1 MKKDIH
7 PLIIIGAGLTG
18 LTAAYALGRA
28 GINTILLE
36 ARDRLGGRMLT
47 TNTEDGTPIE
57 MGATWL
63 GKKHV
68 HLTRLLAELGLE
80 IEEQYLGEQAV
91 YEPLSTSPPQL
102 VQLPPNPDPSYRI
115 KRGSSQL
122 IETLAGHL
130 GSDQLHLGEAVEAI
144 THTGSCVEV
153 KTNQR
158 VWKAS
163 TVVSTLPPNLLVET
177 IQLSPALPEKLVAVA
192 QKTHTWM
199 GESIKIGLSFP
210 KPFWRNGS
218 TSGTVFSNVGPVSEL
233 YDHTNSTG
241 EYFAL
246 KGFLNSAY
254 HLSSRAERQELV
266 VQQLRKYYGPQID
279 SFANYEERVWSQ
291 EPYTYHPY
299 AEAVLPHQH
308 NGHVIFQ
315 DEYWDGHLII
325 AGSETAPQFPGYMDG
340 AVQSGRII
348 SQRIQ
353 TLLDS
358 PPFA

>member
-1 MKKDIH
+1 MEKEIH

-18 LTAAYALGRA
+18 LTAAYTLRQA
-28 GINTILLE
+28 GIQATLLE
-36 ARDRLGGRMLT
+36 ARDRLGGRILT
-47 TNTEDGTPIE
+47 AKTKDGTPIE

-68 HLTRLLAELGLE
+68 HLTGLLSELSLE
-80 IEEQYLGEQAV
+80 IEEQHLGEQAV

-115 KRGSSQL
+115 KGGSSTL

-130 GSDQLHLGEAVEAI
+130 EPTQLRLGEVVETVSQA
-144 THTGSCVEV
+144 GSYLVV

-158 VWKAS
+158 EWKA
-163 TVVSTLPPNLLVET
+163 TAVVSTLPPKLMVQS
-177 IQLSPALPEKLVAVA
+177 IQWSPALPADLTTIAR
-192 QKTHTWM
+192 KTHTWM

-210 KPFWRNGS
+210 QAFWRKGS
-218 TSGTVFSNVGPVSEL
+218 TSGTVFSNVGPITEL

-254 HLSSRAERQELV
+254 HLASRTERRELV
-266 VQQLRKYYGPQID
+266 VEQLRKYYGPQID
-279 SFANYEERVWSQ
+279 TLVDYEERVWSQ

-299 AEAVLPHQH
+299 AEALLPHQN
-308 NGHVIFQ
+308 NGHAIFRN
-315 DEYWDGHLII
+315 DYWGGRLII

-340 AVQSGRII
+340 AVQSGRFI

-353 TLLDS
+353 ALLNA
-358 PPFA
+358 PPAG